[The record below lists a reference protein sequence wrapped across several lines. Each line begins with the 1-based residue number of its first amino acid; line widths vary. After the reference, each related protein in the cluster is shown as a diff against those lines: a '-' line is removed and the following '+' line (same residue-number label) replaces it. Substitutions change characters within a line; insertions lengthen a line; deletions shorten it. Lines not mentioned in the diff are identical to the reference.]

1 MIYSGFDRVDGS
13 CAGAVHIRK
22 PAAPGQLVAVMER
35 LCWHSP
41 QQQALPVPM
50 SDRVQSIVVNLN
62 EEVLNTLGTLRSS
75 LGEGIALSASLTPG

>member
-1 MIYSGFDRVDGS
+1 
-13 CAGAVHIRK
+13 
-22 PAAPGQLVAVMER
+22 
-35 LCWHSP
+35 
-41 QQQALPVPM
+41 M